1 VAKPKPKTESRKF
14 FVVGAD
20 VSVNHSALVVLDQDG
35 EEVFTRYLTTK
46 VKDVKKSLGGARL
59 FKQGK
64 EDSDRAAYGQRR
76 LGWLAG
82 YYFALADEIRKE
94 ADARGADFIYV
105 SLEDYA
111 YAATGKTFHLGE
123 CGGLWKIVCH
133 SQGFKLRLHDPMA
146 PKMFATGRGNASKIE
161 VREGAV
167 EKWTGEFGFDRFP
180 VGPPSDPEASVQ
192 GDVVDAYVLARMGLT
207 EVWLRD
213 GEVHTRDLP
222 EEERKIFNRTTKTF
236 PTNILSRN
244 WL

>member
-1 VAKPKPKTESRKF
+1 MAKPKPKTESRKF

-35 EEVFTRYLTTK
+35 EEVFTRYLTPM
-46 VKDVKKSLGGARL
+46 VKDVKKSLGGERL
-59 FKQGK
+59 PKTSK
-64 EDSDRAAYGQRR
+64 EDSDRAAYAQRR
-76 LGWLAG
+76 LCWLAG
-82 YYFALADEIRKE
+82 YYSSLADQISDE
-94 ADARGADFIYV
+94 AMVRGVDFIYV

-111 YAATGKTFHLGE
+111 YAAVGKTFHIGE
-123 CGGLWKIVCH
+123 CGGLWKIVCS
-133 SQGFKLRLHDPMA
+133 SQGFRLRLHDPTA

-161 VREGAV
+161 VREGAI
-167 EKWTGEFGFDRFP
+167 EKWRDEYGFDRFP
-180 VGPPSDPEASVQ
+180 IGPPSKPEDGVQ